1 MSHGPTVS
9 VVVCTYNRPRY
20 LREALGSV
28 LAQEYDDWELLV
40 VNDGGVDVRGITEG
54 LGDNRIR
61 YFNRRENRGKAACL
75 NFALRRARGEYVA
88 YLDDD
93 DRWYSNH
100 LGVLVEALDH
110 NLQAGGAYSD
120 LYEVTVIK
128 DDKGRRI
135 PLQKAIRVCRDF
147 SRPFMWHFNHVLH
160 VSVMHRRELV
170 LRAGGYDEDVKVLID
185 WNINRKLSF
194 LADFVHVQ
202 KVTGEYFVHR
212 KDSDRISDV
221 QRRDRGKYMQNMRR
235 IKADLP
241 PEPWPFVRRVG
252 VVLPLYGNSER
263 ERRVVK
269 HVVDGLDYP
278 CRIAFVDASEEST
291 AVPEEVLELNNV
303 QRVVCRNTAPEE
315 AYLAGA
321 KALNA
326 DLYYLLDSCAA
337 TDVQHRLTRGVH
349 YLGNCGVNAVRWAE
363 DDSESGPWNVLVT
376 SEDLFNGQISCG
388 ERKSLTIATV
398 PEDWLPSGLQSD
410 ELLTAARSLLVEGDY
425 QAASALLAMV
435 AETETGAIGDPF
447 LMHLHGQVYF
457 RLGKDEE
464 AEKMSRRL
472 VGRGYGADNLV
483 RLGEIYRLRGKA
495 DDAVVWYRRA
505 LASLGLK
512 ESHLSLSVFPIRT
525 RGECQAF
532 VILSGL
538 AECYLELGRLG
549 RAARYLHMASRV
561 CSSSPRPYLGFGC
574 MFLQKGQFRSAR
586 EALQMARDKALGK
599 DLARAESG
607 LAEVY
612 EHQSRPFLAWQHC
625 EAAIAA
631 APDED
636 VWLEA
641 AMRIA
646 PEAGKE
652 AELLQACELYLD
664 HHPGDT
670 RMLTFAARIH
680 LKQGRPHLA
689 RERARKAALLDPDS
703 PEPAQLLSVT
713 AKSSL

>member
-20 LREALGSV
+20 LREAMGSV

-61 YFNRRENRGKAACL
+61 YFNRRENHGKAACL

-100 LGVLVEALDH
+100 LAVLKDALDR
-110 NLQAGGAYSD
+110 NLKAGAAYSD

-128 DDKGRRI
+128 DDQGRRF
-135 PLQKAIRVCRDF
+135 PLQKTIRVCRDF

-202 KVTGEYFVHR
+202 KVTGEYFVHHQ
-212 KDSDRISDV
+212 DSDRISDV
-221 QRRDRGKYMQNMRR
+221 QRRDTDRYMQNVRR

-263 ERRVVK
+263 EKRVVK

-278 CRIAFVDASEEST
+278 CHIAFVDASEESA
-291 AVPEEVLELNNV
+291 AVPEEVLALNNV
-303 QRVVCRNTAPEE
+303 QRVEYPNATQED

-321 KALNA
+321 EVLNA
-326 DLYYLLDSCAA
+326 DLYYLPDSRA
-337 TDVQHRLTRGVH
+337 TTQIHHRLTRGVH
-349 YLGNCGVNAVRWAE
+349 YMENYAAAAVRWAE
-363 DDSESGPWNVLVT
+363 EDGGCSPWNVLVT
-376 SEDLFNGQISCG
+376 AEALFNGWIPCG
-388 ERKSLTIATV
+388 EKKSLTIATV
-398 PEDWLPSGLQSD
+398 PKDWLPSGLQSD
-410 ELLTAARSLLVEGDY
+410 ELLTAARSLLAEGDY

-457 RLGKDEE
+457 RLGKGEE
-464 AEKMSRRL
+464 
-472 VGRGYGADNLV
+472 
-483 RLGEIYRLRGKA
+483 
-495 DDAVVWYRRA
+495 
-505 LASLGLK
+505 
-512 ESHLSLSVFPIRT
+512 
-525 RGECQAF
+525 
-532 VILSGL
+532 
-538 AECYLELGRLG
+538 
-549 RAARYLHMASRV
+549 
-561 CSSSPRPYLGFGC
+561 
-574 MFLQKGQFRSAR
+574 
-586 EALQMARDKALGK
+586 
-599 DLARAESG
+599 
-607 LAEVY
+607 
-612 EHQSRPFLAWQHC
+612 
-625 EAAIAA
+625 
-631 APDED
+631 
-636 VWLEA
+636 
-641 AMRIA
+641 
-646 PEAGKE
+646 
-652 AELLQACELYLD
+652 
-664 HHPGDT
+664 
-670 RMLTFAARIH
+670 RM
-680 LKQGRPHLA
+680 P
-689 RERARKAALLDPDS
+689 
-703 PEPAQLLSVT
+703 
-713 AKSSL
+713 